1 MSLEILKNFEYFF
14 RIRNF
19 CKSLKFEIKGS
30 RSVIIKISKRAY
42 YEKRF
47 DFSFLCTF
55 LIFFVIFVAF
65 GRTTSGLWCPNKPQT
80 TWDAKMRIFV
90 TWRGKSF
97 KFKFRDKTEINQI
110 KVRSLTPTRA
120 GEHDHLVICHILT
133 LFFNFWS
140 TMTKTGLRSS
150 AICWKLKIGLRN
162 KIYTV

>member
-1 MSLEILKNFEYFF
+1 MYCET
-14 RIRNF
+14 
-19 CKSLKFEIKGS
+19 LKFEIEDS

-97 KFKFRDKTEINQI
+97 KFKFRDKTEIQQI
-110 KVRSLTPTRA
+110 KVRSLTPIRA
-120 GEHDHLVICHILT
+120 GLDMLTLAGGLSQDPLLLICHILT
-133 LFFNFWS
+133 FFEFLIKN
-140 TMTKTGLRSS
+140 G
-150 AICWKLKIGLRN
+150 
-162 KIYTV
+162 